1 MNYKKIDSQDISYL
15 KTAVSPDRVF
25 TGEEISE
32 DYGHDELGGVFSMP
46 EVLIKVMDTGEVAA
60 VMSYASEKTIPV
72 VVRGAGTGLV
82 GGAVAVH
89 GGIMLDTT
97 AMNHILELD
106 RENLTVTVEP
116 GVLLMDRSLIHI

>member
-1 MNYKKIDSQDISYL
+1 ML
-15 KTAVSPDRVF
+15 
-25 TGEEISE
+25 TGEGISE

-46 EVLIKVMDTGEVAA
+46 EVLVKIMNTEEAA
-60 VMSYASEKTIPV
+60 GIMSYASEKKIPV

-97 AMNHILELD
+97 AMNRILELD
-106 RENLTVTVEP
+106 RENLTVGISVPMPEGCGRSSMGSP
-116 GVLLMDRSLIHI
+116 GIMSGGLRWWFPPAMW

>member
-46 EVLIKVMDTGEVAA
+46 EDVYKRQEDISQKACDVA
-60 VMSYASEKTIPV
+60 
-72 VVRGAGTGLV
+72 GL
-82 GGAVAVH
+82 G
-89 GGIMLDTT
+89 TT
-97 AMNHILELD
+97 A
-106 RENLTVTVEP
+106 
-116 GVLLMDRSLIHI
+116 

>member
-15 KTAVSPDRVF
+15 KTAVFPDRVF

-72 VVRGAGTGLV
+72 PAWWE
-82 GGAVAVH
+82 APWPY
-89 GGIMLDTT
+89 ME
-97 AMNHILELD
+97 ELCWIQ
-106 RENLTVTVEP
+106 P
-116 GVLLMDRSLIHI
+116 P

>member
-60 VMSYASEKTIPV
+60 VMSYASEKQSRWLCAEPV
-72 VVRGAGTGLV
+72 PAWWE
-82 GGAVAVH
+82 APWPYMEESCW
-89 GGIMLDTT
+89 IQ
-97 AMNHILELD
+97 
-106 RENLTVTVEP
+106 P
-116 GVLLMDRSLIHI
+116 P